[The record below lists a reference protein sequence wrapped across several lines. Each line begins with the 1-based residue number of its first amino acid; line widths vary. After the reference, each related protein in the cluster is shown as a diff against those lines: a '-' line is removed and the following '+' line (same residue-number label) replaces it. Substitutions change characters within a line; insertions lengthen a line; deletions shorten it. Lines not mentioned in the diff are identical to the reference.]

1 MKKLIA
7 SQIKGKFHLSQP
19 EDDNL
24 GDSLSESS
32 EDGSEEGRGGE
43 ASMSVTL
50 EFGGYSQAHILLEG
64 YCSSFGN
71 RHLS

>member
-1 MKKLIA
+1 MPNLEVEDYVLL
-7 SQIKGKFHLSQP
+7 GRHTEELSS
-19 EDDNL
+19 